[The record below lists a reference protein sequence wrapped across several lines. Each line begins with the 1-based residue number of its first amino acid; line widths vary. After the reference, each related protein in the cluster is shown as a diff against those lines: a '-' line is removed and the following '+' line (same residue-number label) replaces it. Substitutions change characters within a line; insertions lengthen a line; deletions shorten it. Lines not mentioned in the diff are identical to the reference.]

1 MTVEPVNPR
10 RVRLEADDRREQ
22 LILVAMKL
30 FAGRPY
36 DLVSTADITEA
47 AGTTRTNLNYHFGNK
62 RNLYLEALRRFAT
75 LPSTLPRD
83 VREATVEDSVHRLFG
98 RWLDFVECNHEAFM
112 ALYYAQ
118 RSTAGDD
125 VKMLLDTALAAWEDR
140 LLSVLRLPSE
150 DVVARARVRA
160 FQAMVG
166 VATQEWLERRVLSK
180 AQVKDLLT
188 RTLLEI
194 GRS

>member
-1 MTVEPVNPR
+1 MTADPESPR

-22 LILVAMKL
+22 LITVAMKL
-30 FAGRPY
+30 FAGKPY
-36 DLVSTADITEA
+36 DHVSTADITEA

-62 RNLYLEALRRFAT
+62 RKLYLEALRRFAT

-83 VREATVEDSVHRLFG
+83 VGEGAIEDSVDRLFG

-125 VKMLLDTALAAWEDR
+125 VKVLLETALAAWEDR
-140 LLSVLRLPSE
+140 LLSVLQLPS
-150 DVVARARVRA
+150 DDIVARARVRA

-166 VATQEWLERRVLSK
+166 VATQEWLEHRVLSK
-180 AQVKDLLT
+180 VQVKELLT
-188 RTLLEI
+188 RTLLEL
-194 GRS
+194 GRL

>member
-36 DLVSTADITEA
+36 DFVSTADITEA

>member
-1 MTVEPVNPR
+1 MTADPESPR

-22 LILVAMKL
+22 LIMVAMTL
-30 FAGRPY
+30 FARKPY
-36 DLVSTADITEA
+36 DYVSTADIAEA

-75 LPSTLPRD
+75 LPSTLPRG
-83 VREATVEDSVHRLFG
+83 VREGTVEDSVDRLFG

-118 RSTAGDD
+118 WSTAGND
-125 VKMLLDTALAAWEDR
+125 VKVLLETALAAWEDR
-140 LLSVLRLPSE
+140 LLSVLQVPSE

-160 FQAMVG
+160 FQAMIG
-166 VATQEWLERRVLSK
+166 VATQEWLDNHVLSK
-180 AQVKDLLT
+180 TQVKDLLT
-188 RTLLEI
+188 RTLLEL
-194 GRS
+194 GRL